1 MINNAENSGA
11 TMTPRQRWMQV
22 LARAGN
28 DLMAHS
34 AALRQSKHRFI
45 RPSEVGMVMVRGRIG
60 ANGAPFNLGE
70 MTVTRCVVQLD
81 EGSTGYSYVAGR
93 SKPHAELA
101 ALADAH
107 LQGDAA
113 AHWMAT
119 LIDPIEQSQ
128 IADAARHA
136 AQTGATKVDFV
147 TMARGEG

>member
-1 MINNAENSGA
+1 MTNNAANRAGA
-11 TMTPRQRWMQV
+11 MTPRQRWMQV
-22 LARAGN
+22 LARAGE

-34 AALRQSKHRFI
+34 VELRQSKHRFI

-60 ANGAPFNLGE
+60 ATGAPFNLGE

-107 LQGDAA
+107 LQGDSA

-119 LIDPIEQSQ
+119 LIEPIAQAQS
-128 IADAARHA
+128 ADAARSA

-147 TMARGEG
+147 TMARGED